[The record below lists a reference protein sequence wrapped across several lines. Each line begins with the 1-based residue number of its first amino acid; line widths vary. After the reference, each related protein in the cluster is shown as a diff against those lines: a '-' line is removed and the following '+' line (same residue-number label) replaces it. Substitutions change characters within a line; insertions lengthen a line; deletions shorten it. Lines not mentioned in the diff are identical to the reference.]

1 MYVAM
6 TMIMLDCMCVQ
17 SFMITQIITYIL
29 PQAVF
34 RCLQTCNSCIS
45 IYMVVLLLGQSFI
58 VTRFTVIVL
67 RTIIIS
73 PYYNVLHKAISY
85 CFHGN

>member
-17 SFMITQIITYIL
+17 SFMIAQITTYIL

-34 RCLQTCNSCIS
+34 CCLQTCNSCIS

-58 VTRFTVIVL
+58 VTRFTVIML
-67 RTIIIS
+67 RTIIS